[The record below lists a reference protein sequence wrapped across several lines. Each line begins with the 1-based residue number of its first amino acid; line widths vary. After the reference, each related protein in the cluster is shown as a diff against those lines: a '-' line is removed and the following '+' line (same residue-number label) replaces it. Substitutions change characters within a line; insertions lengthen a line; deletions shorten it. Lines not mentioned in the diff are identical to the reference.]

1 MVHIDMTDDGSR
13 DLVSGVNLWQVAS
26 AYSKVSQSGDDMLVV
41 KLLYG
46 ACSVEDTI
54 MLTGR
59 GWYGIGRKKLFALG
73 IAPDMVGELDPMTL
87 VGRKVWVATEVQTS
101 FVDKRTGET
110 RECQP
115 RLIVDIKKL
124 QSAGYQAESIV
135 PEGATI
141 PDGSEMPF

>member
-1 MVHIDMTDDGSR
+1 
-13 DLVSGVNLWQVAS
+13 
-26 AYSKVSQSGDDMLVV
+26 
-41 KLLYG
+41 
-46 ACSVEDTI
+46 
-54 MLTGR
+54 
-59 GWYGIGRKKLFALG
+59 
-73 IAPDMVGELDPMTL
+73 MTL